1 MKLPWLSLALH
12 RPATDH
18 GAPFAGR
25 RRAGSQKEL
34 MMHTH
39 THEEAGKASAQSKKI
54 PELRAKI
61 DPSRGAPGTKIHLQG
76 EDVTTRI
83 HSVTF
88 LAPGYSREASIIH
101 DSPGKAETTVPDD
114 VPRGAVLNI
123 MARDLNGNQY
133 AMLGYF
139 NVV

>member
-1 MKLPWLSLALH
+1 
-12 RPATDH
+12 
-18 GAPFAGR
+18 
-25 RRAGSQKEL
+25 
-34 MMHTH
+34 MHTH

-54 PELRAKI
+54 PELRATI
-61 DPSRGAPGTKIHLQG
+61 DPNRGAPGTKIHLQG

-88 LAPGYSREASIIH
+88 LARDYSREASIIH
-101 DSPGKAETTVPDD
+101 SSPGKAETTVPDD
-114 VPRGAVLNI
+114 APRRGVLNI

-139 NVV
+139 SVD